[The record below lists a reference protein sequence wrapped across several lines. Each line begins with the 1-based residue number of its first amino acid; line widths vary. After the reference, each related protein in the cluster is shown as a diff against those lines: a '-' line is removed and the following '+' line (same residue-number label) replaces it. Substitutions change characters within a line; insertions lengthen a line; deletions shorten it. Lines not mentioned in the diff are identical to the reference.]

1 MASIAV
7 LPQRPGTPDDG
18 SSSGPTGGV
27 ATSRTRRTDDVVARL
42 REAST
47 DVERQQLVHELI
59 EVNVPVARS
68 LAAGYRNRGIDVDDL
83 RQVALVGLTKAAQRF
98 DAHAGHDFLVFAVP
112 TMRGELRRHFRDS
125 GWMIRVPRRIQELQA
140 RITREQLDLH
150 ARLGRSPLPTE
161 LAAHLD
167 ARLEDVVEALAAEDC
182 FRPTSLEVAVGNDDG
197 TSTLGDLLGWE
208 DPGLASVEA
217 RVVLGTLVG
226 RLSERDQRILQWR
239 FVDERTQQEIAD
251 LAGVTQ
257 TQVSRILTR
266 VLNGLRESLSEP
278 LPAA

>member
-1 MASIAV
+1 MATVAV
-7 LPQRPGTPDDG
+7 LPQRHQSPDDG
-18 SSSGPTGGV
+18 SSSGR
-27 ATSRTRRTDDVVARL
+27 ADRRTRRTDHVVERL
-42 REAST
+42 REAAT
-47 DVERQQLVHELI
+47 DAERQQLVHELI
-59 EVNVPVARS
+59 EVNVPVARA

-83 RQVALVGLTKAAQRF
+83 RQVALVGLTQAARRF
-98 DAHAGHDFLVFAVP
+98 DPHSGHDFLVFAVP

-140 RITREQLDLH
+140 RITREQLELH
-150 ARLGRSPLPTE
+150 ARLGRSPLATE
-161 LAAHLD
+161 LAAHLGEQ
-167 ARLEDVVEALAAEDC
+167 LEDVVEALAAEDC
-182 FRPTSLEVAVGNDDG
+182 FRPTSLEIAVGHDDG
-197 TSTLGDLLGWE
+197 TGTLGDLLGWE

-226 RLSERDQRILQWR
+226 QLPERDRRILQWR

-266 VLNGLRESLSEP
+266 VLTRLRDSLSEP

>member
-1 MASIAV
+1 MATITV
-7 LPQRPGTPDDG
+7 LPQRPGASDDPSAAG
-18 SSSGPTGGV
+18 TT
-27 ATSRTRRTDDVVARL
+27 TSRTGRTEHVVERL
-42 REAST
+42 RAAST
-47 DVERQQLVHELI
+47 DAERQQLVHELI
-59 EVNVPVARS
+59 EVNVPVARA
-68 LAAGYRNRGIDVDDL
+68 LASGYRNRGIDLDDL
-83 RQVALVGLTKAAQRF
+83 RQVALMGLTKAAQRF
-98 DAHAGHDFLVFAVP
+98 DPESGHDFLVFAVP

-140 RITREQLDLH
+140 RIGREQHVLH
-150 ARLGRSPLPTE
+150 ARLGRAPLATE
-161 LAAHLD
+161 LADHLA

-182 FRPTSLEVAVGNDDG
+182 FRPTSLEVAVGGDDG

-226 RLSERDQRILQWR
+226 QLSERDQRILHWR
-239 FVDERTQQEIAD
+239 FVDERTQQEIAE

-266 VLNGLRESLSEP
+266 LLSRLRDSLSEP
-278 LPAA
+278 APAA